1 MEFSRNQASEAE
13 DALFAEFVKEHMD
26 GQAYLEAYPDVRSA
40 GTDPVEH
47 WLEHGMAEG
56 RFLYP
61 GATVVFGDIAARFDK
76 TYWKSFA
83 WRGNPVA
90 VRIDRPIKP
99 SLIDQIK
106 AQARHDPAVLAA
118 GAWAVDRLCQ
128 RVSPDL
134 LGNSGVDVR
143 SIFAA
148 IAERPDVVVLMPS
161 IRAGEAEKF
170 AADLV
175 HGLGSLSHSKILV
188 IVTEDTAKSAIS
200 WESQAMLAP
209 LRSVR
214 VVFWRDICGRCQTSP
229 QFLVR
234 LLNALRPYRIV
245 VINSRIGLE
254 IIARFGRGLSQ
265 IARLCC
271 VYFSLGPQGLGAP
284 YSARFPH
291 RTLSFALA
299 LTDNSATAATLRR
312 QWGELPGPGIAV
324 LPPQLQPAEAPVF
337 LTRLEARRVRTESA
351 TRPLRWV
358 WVSRVEPLAS
368 TAILSVLAR
377 MRPTDQFDLFG
388 VVDGPLSEMG
398 LALPNIEHRGILED
412 VSSADFTEYD
422 GFLFA
427 SLLEGMPNIVLEMSQ
442 HAIPM
447 VLADVEGLR
456 DSFDDISV
464 HFVNLGHG
472 LDMDATATAFAGALD
487 RVAQLDPA
495 ETLAMAEAA
504 RAQALARHA
513 PGVYLKNV
521 ADIFEVRSK

>member
-1 MEFSRNQASEAE
+1 MEVSRDQAGEAE

-26 GQAYLEAYPDVRSA
+26 GQAYLEAYPDVRLA
-40 GTDPVEH
+40 GADPVDH
-47 WLEHGMAEG
+47 WLEHGIAEG

-61 GATVVFGDIAARFDK
+61 GATVVFGDIAADLDK

-83 WRGNPVA
+83 WRGDPVA

-118 GAWAVDRLCQ
+118 GALTIGKLRQMDG
-128 RVSPDL
+128 PDL
-134 LGNSGVDVR
+134 LGRGGVDVR
-143 SIFAA
+143 SIFAS

-161 IRAGEAEKF
+161 IRAGDAGKF

-175 HGLGSLSHSKILV
+175 HGLGSSGQSNILV
-188 IVTEDTAKSAIS
+188 IVTEDAATSAIS
-200 WESQAMLAP
+200 WESQAMSAP
-209 LRSVR
+209 SVR
-214 VVFWRDICGRCQTSP
+214 LVFWRDICGLCHTNP
-229 QFLVR
+229 QVLAR
-234 LLNALRPYRIV
+234 LLNTLRPSKIIV
-245 VINSRIGLE
+245 LNSRIGLE
-254 IIARFGRGLSQ
+254 TVARFGRGLSQ
-265 IARLCC
+265 IAKLCC
-271 VYFSLGPQGLGAP
+271 TYFSLGLQGLGAP

-312 QWGELPGPGIAV
+312 QWGGLPGPGIAV
-324 LPPQLQPAEAPVF
+324 LPPRLQPAEAPVF
-337 LTRLEARRVRTESA
+337 LTRLEARRVRTENA
-351 TRPLRWV
+351 TRSLRWV

-368 TAILSVLAR
+368 TAILSALAR
-377 MRPTDQFDLFG
+377 MRPTDQFDFFG
-388 VVDGPLSEMG
+388 VVDGSLSKMG

-427 SLLEGMPNIVLEMSQ
+427 SVLEGMPNIVLDMSQ

-456 DSFDDISV
+456 DTFDDISV
-464 HFVNLGHG
+464 HFVNPGHG
-472 LDMDATATAFAGALD
+472 LDMDATATAFVTALE
-487 RVAQLDPA
+487 RVAQLDSA
-495 ETLAMAEAA
+495 KTLAMAEAA

-521 ADIFEVRSK
+521 ANIFEVRSK